1 MEQDLTSVESAAR
14 TPKPILNLQAE
25 ALSAGSLKQF
35 FETNK
40 AAIDTDKDGFV
51 VKGELDKFKSK
62 LNPISREHRLAEAL
76 GERVHDVEVLSRD
89 EASTWDWFENNGI
102 TYKDMAALDAK
113 ARTSPNDRLVKSI
126 NDGLAAKDYEHIV
139 RSASELTEDRL
150 HLVDLKFKKH
160 SFSLDPFKHIGNELK
175 AESQTTVVGE
185 RQFDKYKVGEE
196 LSRQGDVAGFLFN
209 GDFDSYSVSVA
220 GKRVETAYGWVDSQ
234 NQARPLRHDIY
245 KELKSELG
253 RQGRT
258 TWDVPYSG
266 STHTYIS
273 DQPLSAMN
281 VVKREPLN
289 RYFLDVEISNS
300 SMTFDLVK
308 HLRNATTSH
317 RVEME
322 VPQNLYANT
331 KSTWNPH
338 LSTGSFLLG
347 GRVSSMHGE
356 VKDRRTEVDKNF
368 EQVTTD
374 KGRRFIVPKPNR

>member
-1 MEQDLTSVESAAR
+1 MEQELNRVEYETQSA
-14 TPKPILNLQAE
+14 KPILNLQAE

-35 FETNK
+35 YDTNK
-40 AAIDTDKDGFV
+40 TAMDLDKDGFV
-51 VKGELDKFKSK
+51 IKGELEQFKAK
-62 LNPISREHRLAEAL
+62 HNPISREYRLADAL

-102 TYKDMAALDAK
+102 TSKDMVALDAK
-113 ARTSPNDRLVKSI
+113 ARSNPNDRLVKSI
-126 NDGLAAKDYEHIV
+126 NDGLAAKNYEQIV

-150 HLVDLKFKKH
+150 HLVDLKFKKN
-160 SFSLDPFKHIGNELK
+160 SFTLDPFKHIGNEMK

-185 RQFDKYKVGEE
+185 RQFDKYKVGQE
-196 LSRQGDVAGFLFN
+196 LSRQGDVVGFLFN
-209 GDFDSYSVSVA
+209 GDFNSYSVSVA
-220 GKRVETAYGWVDSQ
+220 GKRVETAYGWVDGR
-234 NQARPLRHDIY
+234 NQAHPLSNDIY
-245 KELKSELG
+245 KEIKAELG

-258 TWDVPYSG
+258 TWDVPYAG

-273 DQPLSAMN
+273 DKPLSQMN
-281 VVKREPLN
+281 VVKREPMN

-300 SMTFDLVK
+300 SLTLDLVK
-308 HLRNATTSH
+308 HMRNATTAH

-347 GRVSSMHGE
+347 GRVSSMHGD
-356 VKDRRTEVDKNF
+356 VKKKWTEVDKDF

-374 KGRRFIVPKPNR
+374 QGRTFIVPKRNR